1 MMLLSGVWFSL
12 EGSADWLQWLAKV
25 FPLTQMLDAARAIML
40 DGAGLADVAPQLAF
54 LAASSMLFLAL
65 GALFFRWRAD

>member
-1 MMLLSGVWFSL
+1 M
-12 EGSADWLQWLAKV
+12 QWIAKI

-40 DGAGLADVAPQLAF
+40 DGAGFAQIYPQLAF
-54 LAASSMLFLAL
+54 LVVTSALFLTL